1 MGRFVVHASST
12 ASGLLDYA
20 AEVAAAASV
29 MIRGGIHDHRN
40 VEIPSEWHVTSLYR
54 FIVWKFLK
62 QAPKLS
68 VTPTLHRASVQY
80 DISFWSDV

>member
-12 ASGLLDYA
+12 ASDLLDYA
-20 AEVAAAASV
+20 TEGTAAASV
-29 MIRGGIHDHRN
+29 MTHGGIHDHGN
-40 VEIPSEWHVTSLYR
+40 VEIPSEWHVTSPYL

-62 QAPKLS
+62 QAPKPS